1 MANDPT
7 TLPELD
13 PLPQDASLAQIILF
27 CDRLIASNLYAD
39 ESYRVS
45 GQQLTELLIADWSCA
60 IGL

>member
-39 ESYRVS
+39 ESYRLTTPRPKGAGILGSS
-45 GQQLTELLIADWSCA
+45 GLLM
-60 IGL
+60 